1 MVPLDLSQAER
12 ILRNVYPA
20 TAVTEVLPRSGGQLS
35 TIYEVRCADPT
46 HNVIF
51 KIYADQWRWKQ
62 RKEVWVYE
70 QLAAQTTW
78 PAPAVL
84 HHDRAGGP
92 GGRAVTVLSLLDG
105 LPMSEVAEDLG
116 VHQVAELYRQM
127 GAALAEAHTIGQEA
141 YGYLVTGIL
150 DPLPDNGS
158 YMQRQ
163 FGKRLKEFQDLGGD
177 EALYAAAAKRIEQGL
192 ALFEICQGP
201 VLCHNDLHEGNV
213 LVVQD
218 PNGDWR
224 ISGLIDV
231 ENAVAADPLLDL
243 AKTDYYSLGRDERE
257 RAALLEGYGPLPEDA
272 AERLALYRLYHALEL
287 WDWFRSI
294 NMTEPLDGIA
304 AEIARL
310 VGLAD

>member
-1 MVPLDLSQAER
+1 MVPLDLAQAER

-20 TAVTEVLPRSGGQLS
+20 AAVTDVLLRSGGQLS
-35 TIYEVRCADPT
+35 TVYEVRSEDPA

-70 QLAAQTTW
+70 LLAAHTAW

-84 HHDRAGGP
+84 HHDRDGGP

-105 LPMSEVAEDLG
+105 LPLSEVAEDLDDD
-116 VHQVAELYRQM
+116 QVTELYRQM

-177 EALYAAAAKRIEQGL
+177 ETLYAAAVKRVEQGRV
-192 ALFEICQGP
+192 LFDHCQGP

-213 LVVQD
+213 LVAQD
-218 PNGDWR
+218 PGGDWR

-243 AKTDYYSLGRDERE
+243 AKTDYYSLGRGESE

-272 AERLALYRLYHALEL
+272 ADRLALYRLYHALEL

-294 NMTEPLDGIA
+294 NMAEPLEGIA